1 MKLQLCLVSF
11 SLLCQTHYPF
21 FTSPS
26 NPQHSS
32 LFLSD
37 LFIITIVFVGVKGML
52 DKIGA
57 EITGF
62 SKMFPVEASLANF
75 TIFLNERHKAI
86 ESYYPQIDQMDF
98 YRFVCFSLKI
108 Y

>member
-1 MKLQLCLVSF
+1 MF
-11 SLLCQTHYPF
+11 
-21 FTSPS
+21 
-26 NPQHSS
+26 
-32 LFLSD
+32 
-37 LFIITIVFVGVKGML
+37 VFVGVKGML

-75 TIFLNERHKAI
+75 TIFLNNGQKNI

-98 YRFVCFSLKI
+98 YRFVHVCVHVLIRVWDLKTI
-108 Y
+108 T